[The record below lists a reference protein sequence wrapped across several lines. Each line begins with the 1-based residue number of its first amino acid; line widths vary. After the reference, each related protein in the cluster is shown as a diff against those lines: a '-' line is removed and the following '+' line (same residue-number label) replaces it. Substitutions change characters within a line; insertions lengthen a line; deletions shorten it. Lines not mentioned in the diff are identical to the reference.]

1 MKKTYKFEELSPKAQ
16 KRAINDY
23 HNALIANG
31 VEPYKEEEK
40 WGLEEDLK
48 RYQIDYY
55 SNGKR
60 CEE

>member
-1 MKKTYKFEELSPKAQ
+1 MIKTYKFEELSPKAQ
-16 KRAINDY
+16 KRAIKDY
-23 HNALIANG
+23 ENALIADG
-31 VEPYKEEEK
+31 IEPYKEEEK

-60 CEE
+60 YEE